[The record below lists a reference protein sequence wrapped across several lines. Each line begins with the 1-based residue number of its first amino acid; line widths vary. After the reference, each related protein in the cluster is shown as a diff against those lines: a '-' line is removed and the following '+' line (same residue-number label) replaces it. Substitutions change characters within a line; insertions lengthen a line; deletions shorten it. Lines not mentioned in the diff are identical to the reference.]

1 MTAKRTEAAVIK
13 TPLVVAAS
21 VPVVEVME
29 DSPSVVAVAVAEV
42 VTTTAIDSQVDD
54 EAVVAPNEW
63 DESQTVQTVAD
74 EQVVHPVPQAVH
86 APREVAEAAVV
97 KKPAALHSH
106 AKLVVPTSE

>member
-29 DSPSVVAVAVAEV
+29 DSPSVVAVAVV
-42 VTTTAIDSQVDD
+42 VTTTEATEVSQVDD
-54 EAVVAPNEW
+54 EAVVAPNIW

-74 EQVVHPVPQAVH
+74 EQVVHPA
-86 APREVAEAAVV
+86 
-97 KKPAALHSH
+97 
-106 AKLVVPTSE
+106 